1 MGAGK
6 MAKSGVNNTLLK
18 QRNRGL
24 ILKLIATGQCSS
36 RIELSQKTGL
46 AKMTVTY
53 IVNEFLERGIFEERQ
68 KVQVEGK
75 GRNPVQLCIS
85 DKAPKLIGV
94 HLYREICSVILC
106 DIQLKLLKKICFPV
120 TEETAPQLM
129 EHIFHALDQIMK
141 HWEMRRYTGLESAQ
155 SGRWIRIGVRSW
167 HRRIFMG
174 CMTWKLPGK

>member
-129 EHIFHALDQIMK
+129 EHIFHALDQIMETLGDEK
-141 HWEMRRYTGLESAQ
+141 IYG
-155 SGRWIRIGVRSW
+155 IGIGAIGPVDKNR
-167 HRRIFMG
+167 
-174 CMTWKLPGK
+174 GKILGTAEFLWAA

>member
-1 MGAGK
+1 

-106 DIQLKLLKKICFPV
+106 DIQLKLLKRFV
-120 TEETAPQLM
+120 
-129 EHIFHALDQIMK
+129 
-141 HWEMRRYTGLESAQ
+141 
-155 SGRWIRIGVRSW
+155 SG
-167 HRRIFMG
+167 
-174 CMTWKLPGK
+174 

>member
-18 QRNRGL
+18 QRNRADP
-24 ILKLIATGQCSS
+24 KLIATGQCSS

-106 DIQLKLLKKICFPV
+106 DITV
-120 TEETAPQLM
+120 ETAKKDL
-129 EHIFHALDQIMK
+129 F
-141 HWEMRRYTGLESAQ
+141 
-155 SGRWIRIGVRSW
+155 SG
-167 HRRIFMG
+167 
-174 CMTWKLPGK
+174 

>member
-1 MGAGK
+1 

-85 DKAPKLIGV
+85 DKGTEADRCASLSGN
-94 HLYREICSVILC
+94 LQC
-106 DIQLKLLKKICFPV
+106 DSLRYTV
-120 TEETAPQLM
+120 ETAKKDL
-129 EHIFHALDQIMK
+129 F
-141 HWEMRRYTGLESAQ
+141 
-155 SGRWIRIGVRSW
+155 SGN
-167 HRRIFMG
+167 
-174 CMTWKLPGK
+174 

>member
-75 GRNPVQLCIS
+75 GRNPARASFEKTPSFVFSSPLSRSSLCSFFEKILNS
-85 DKAPKLIGV
+85 PIIVRYLM
-94 HLYREICSVILC
+94 ICMGPGRLGGC
-106 DIQLKLLKKICFPV
+106 ALQKYKKLLTVKKLFVI
-120 TEETAPQLM
+120 
-129 EHIFHALDQIMK
+129 
-141 HWEMRRYTGLESAQ
+141 RRKIAYFFAKKSL
-155 SGRWIRIGVRSW
+155 I
-167 HRRIFMG
+167 
-174 CMTWKLPGK
+174 

>member
-53 IVNEFLERGIFEERQ
+53 IVNEFWN
-68 KVQVEGK
+68 EGSL
-75 GRNPVQLCIS
+75 RNG
-85 DKAPKLIGV
+85 KK
-94 HLYREICSVILC
+94 YR
-106 DIQLKLLKKICFPV
+106 
-120 TEETAPQLM
+120 
-129 EHIFHALDQIMK
+129 
-141 HWEMRRYTGLESAQ
+141 
-155 SGRWIRIGVRSW
+155 
-167 HRRIFMG
+167 
-174 CMTWKLPGK
+174 